1 MSSFCQNPFIHNSNK
16 AISIDLISKL
26 QMIDG
31 LLNKLYQ
38 HPLPFQINNA
48 KLENDYKRFIFIK
61 MVTQDIDGTVI
72 SPTIDIDEVWH
83 QHLLYN
89 KDYLE
94 MCIKI
99 NFIVYH
105 YPQHSDDSI
114 KVKNKRIETFKI
126 IYQEYFQ
133 NIPFGY
139 IDISNNNNSEL
150 VSSVKSEPVQIFIK
164 TITNKTVVIEI
175 SLDNTIGELKQM
187 IYIKEG
193 ICIETQK
200 FIFAGKYI
208 SYDNKKTLREL
219 NIEKDSII
227 HIMLMLKGC

>member
-1 MSSFCQNPFIHNSNK
+1 
-16 AISIDLISKL
+16 
-26 QMIDG
+26 
-31 LLNKLYQ
+31 
-38 HPLPFQINNA
+38 
-48 KLENDYKRFIFIK
+48 
-61 MVTQDIDGTVI
+61 MVTEDIDGTLI
-72 SPTIDIDEVWH
+72 SPTIEIDEVWH

-89 KDYLE
+89 KDYFD

-105 YPQHSDDSI
+105 YPERSDDSL
-114 KVKNKRIETFKI
+114 KVKNKRIEVFKI

-139 IDISNNNNSEL
+139 IDISNNNSEL
-150 VSSVKSEPVQIFIK
+150 VSSVKSELVSSVKAKPVQIFIK

-200 FIFAGKYI
+200 FVFGGKYI